1 MSSPHAEH
9 GRMRRIFAPA
19 FTEKA
24 VREREPLVLRHT
36 NFLMDRLAQEAAKA
50 SPVNIKDWFHYTTFD
65 LIGEFELSE
74 SFDCLRSDRNHYLID
89 TIQNAMKT
97 LTRVVVP
104 RILGLESIWPWIF
117 PSLSMQKRK
126 PTERRLS
133 YWTHQRLKEGDVNNK
148 NDLMSLVCR
157 SHSENNL
164 LLPEIENSLSDFMI
178 AGSETIATTLTSIF
192 YFLVRDPEIHRQVS
206 NEVRNSFPRE
216 ADITTD
222 SVAELSLLN
231 AVIKEAMRLCP
242 SLPMVLPRITTEPG
256 ATVCGYW
263 LPPGT
268 YVSFCQLAAYSSRLN
283 FASPERFVPRR
294 WLPDSKLSPHNA
306 RVFQPFSVG
315 PRNCIGK
322 GLGLAAVRTIVAK
335 TLWNFDVARGEED
348 WEWTSQKSF
357 FVWEKRPLYVGI
369 SQVNH

>member
-1 MSSPHAEH
+1 MYSGRYAIRVSELHRKYGPVVRVASNEVSFIDEQAWTSIYASHQGTQFPKSPHWYRERPEGSGCFGIMSSPHAEH

-263 LPPGT
+263 LPPG
-268 YVSFCQLAAYSSRLN
+268 VSSLTI
-283 FASPERFVPRR
+283 
-294 WLPDSKLSPHNA
+294 
-306 RVFQPFSVG
+306 RVSYQ
-315 PRNCIGK
+315 
-322 GLGLAAVRTIVAK
+322 
-335 TLWNFDVARGEED
+335 E
-348 WEWTSQKSF
+348 
-357 FVWEKRPLYVGI
+357 Y
-369 SQVNH
+369 